1 MHNLYFL
8 GPVTGLAN
16 TEELTHWLGKG
27 KTCISAAEAIR
38 AIYNRYWYSVSGS
51 ANMQPGNPTRISR
64 LPVAEIVL
72 PVNTDN
78 HTRLPLYHWSI
89 VPQLR
94 QPWDMD

>member
-1 MHNLYFL
+1 
-8 GPVTGLAN
+8 
-16 TEELTHWLGKG
+16 
-27 KTCISAAEAIR
+27 
-38 AIYNRYWYSVSGS
+38 
-51 ANMQPGNPTRISR
+51 MQPGNPTRISR

-94 QPWDMD
+94 QPWDMGENCS